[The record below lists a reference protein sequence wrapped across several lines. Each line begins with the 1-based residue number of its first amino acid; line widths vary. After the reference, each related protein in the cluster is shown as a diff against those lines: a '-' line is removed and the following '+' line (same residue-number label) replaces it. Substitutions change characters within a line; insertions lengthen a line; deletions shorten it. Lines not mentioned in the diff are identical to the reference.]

1 MKAKKIYYLFIK
13 IFVKGKIWGKFGEN
27 YVNHLSSTQK
37 KNFKKKIRFFKKK
50 KNKIWQKNFKKKKKK
65 RQMEN

>member
-27 YVNHLSSTQK
+27 YVNYLPPTQK

-50 KNKIWQKNFKKKKKK
+50 KNKIWQKSFKKKKKK